1 MKEESLDTKPLN
13 RRDYIFVAAIIIIL
27 LLLLK
32 QCNGISNLNSKL
44 DIQNH
49 NLDALSDSI
58 RIEKDKVGDAMFVK
72 KTLLADKASLEK
84 LNKDLALEV
93 EKVKGQVLTLQKISA
108 ETRTR
113 IEYVPTY
120 ITKYADG
127 QYSLDWKFDTTY
139 SEGNYRK
146 LSASSFFEIDTL
158 THRISPG
165 QTRIGEDAIGF
176 SFVTGLRE
184 KNKSLEIF
192 VTPKYPGMTI
202 TSMEGAIIDP
212 QKSDVLKSMFP
223 SKKWSVGPYVG
234 VGIGAGKGLG
244 GNAFFG
250 PVMSVGLSLQY
261 SLIKF

>member
-1 MKEESLDTKPLN
+1 MKEESLDTKTLN
-13 RRDYIFVAAIIIIL
+13 KRDYFFIVAIIIIL

-49 NLDALSDSI
+49 NLDALRDSV
-58 RIEKDKVGDAMFVK
+58 RIEKDRSGDAVFVK

-93 EKVKGQVLTLQKISA
+93 DKVKGQVITLQKIGA
-108 ETRTR
+108 ETRTK
-113 IEYVPTY
+113 IQYVPTFV
-120 ITKYADG
+120 TKWADG
-127 QYSLDWKFDTTY
+127 RYSLDWKFDTTY

-158 THRISPG
+158 TNRVNPG
-165 QTRIGEDAIGF
+165 PTKIKEDVLGF

-184 KNKSLEIF
+184 KNKSIEIF
-192 VTPKYPGMTI
+192 VTPKFPGMTI

-223 SKKWSVGPYVG
+223 QKKWNVGPYVG
-234 VGIGAGKGLG
+234 VGIGGGKGLG
-244 GNAFFG
+244 GGGFFG
-250 PVMSVGLSLQY
+250 PVVSVGLSLQY